1 MEKKQILSIVSN
13 NLRNLMN
20 KQGVSISDLARRCD
34 MSTGTISKIIAGN
47 MVLSVIT
54 AMKIA
59 EGLDANMSQLFHGL
73 ANHHSIEEENREKD
87 DVADIVNIGILSLG
101 NRRITC
107 ILDPDGAV
115 IGTSELNGGL
125 DLVETAGKLIKDI
138 EEAIN
143 AALPN
148 NGNKAINLK
157 QAKLKLVTQSYEFEN
172 TRHKFIHFAE
182 RYFKEVILLSDWQLT
197 YLSVFGEKPGI
208 SLIVDKGVSLSYQ
221 HNGIIKKLGGWKF
234 PIYDFGGENWL
245 GIETIRHTIRAVEG
259 YCPMSELAKTVLS
272 SFDGKIESIVENFF
286 KGGLGADVSS
296 TFSQFLLRAYFKKDP
311 EAEKII
317 AHGATFIHESIKRV
331 DEITGNKLNIV
342 VQGSLVDIYKEKIE
356 KNRLTNHV
364 STLHNV
370 ELLSKLTKKSLS
382 KRGIFTE

>member
-20 KQGVSISDLARRCD
+20 KRGISVSDLARRCE
-34 MSTGTISKIIAGN
+34 MSSGTISKIMAGN

-59 EGLDANMSQLFHGL
+59 EGLDTDMSQLFDGL
-73 ANHHSIEEENREKD
+73 INDVLIEKESLEESD
-87 DVADIVNIGILSLG
+87 STDVINIGILSLG
-101 NRRITC
+101 NRRVTC
-107 ILDPDGAV
+107 ILDQEGEV

-125 DLVETAGKLIKDI
+125 DLVETAGKLIRDI
-138 EEAIN
+138 QEAID
-143 AALPN
+143 AAIHN
-148 NGNKAINLK
+148 SGNKVVNLK

-182 RYFKEVILLSDWQLT
+182 RHFKEVILLSDWQLT

-208 SLIVDKGVSLSYQ
+208 SLIVDKGVSLSY
-221 HNGIIKKLGGWKF
+221 HHDGVIKKLGGWKF

-245 GIETIRHTIRAVEG
+245 GIETIRHTIKAVEG
-259 YCPMSELAKTVLS
+259 YFPMSELAKMVLS
-272 SFDGKIESIVENFF
+272 RFDGKIESIVENFF

-296 TFSQFLLRAYFKKDP
+296 TFTQFLLRSYFAKDP

-317 AHGATFIHESIKRV
+317 DHGVSFINQAIEQADK
-331 DEITGNKLNIV
+331 ITGKKLNIV
-342 VQGSLVDIYKEKIE
+342 VQGSLVDIYKEKID
-356 KNRLTNHV
+356 KNRLINHV
-364 STLHNV
+364 STHHNV
-370 ELLSKLTKKSLS
+370 ELLSKLTKKSLL
-382 KRGIFTE
+382 KRGILTE